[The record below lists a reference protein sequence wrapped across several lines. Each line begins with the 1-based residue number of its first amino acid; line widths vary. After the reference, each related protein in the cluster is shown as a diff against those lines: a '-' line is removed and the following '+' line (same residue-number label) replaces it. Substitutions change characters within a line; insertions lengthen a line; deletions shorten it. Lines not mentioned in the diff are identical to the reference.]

1 MQRRLLNPKIDFVF
15 KKIFGSEENPK
26 ILIGFLNA
34 VLKPIIPIVEVE
46 IKNTDIEKVHVE
58 DKFSRLDVKAKTSNQ
73 EIINIEIQLKIPFSH
88 LVSDIPSLPF
98 QEHPLLKN
106 EYNMIQRSL
115 YYWSKLYEEQLG
127 DGDRYDKLCRTVC
140 INILDFKYLKNDRFH
155 NGYRLKEIET
165 NEELTDIEEIHFIE
179 IPKLKKLNSEEEVVD
194 MLEAWVEFLIDPES
208 EVVRKLEMSN
218 SEIREAKDKLY
229 KLSMDEKEREL
240 YFLREKSIK
249 DEISALANA
258 EEKGIQI
265 GIEQGIQEGIQR
277 EKIETVLRLKSL
289 GLNIEQ
295 IAKGTCITETEV
307 EKIIKDNIN

>member
-73 EIINIEIQLKIPFSH
+73 EIINIEIQ
-88 LVSDIPSLPF
+88 
-98 QEHPLLKN
+98 LKN

-194 MLEAWVEFLIDPES
+194 MLEAWVEFLRDPES

-265 GIEQGIQEGIQR
+265 GIEQGIKQGIQR

-289 GLNIEQ
+289 GLNTEQ
-295 IAKGTCITETEV
+295 IAKGTCITEVEV

>member
-34 VLKPIIPIVEVE
+34 VLKPSIPIVEVE
-46 IKNTDIEKVHVE
+46 IKNTDIEKVHIE
-58 DKFSRLDVKAKTSNQ
+58 DKFSRLDVKARTSNK
-73 EIINIEIQLKIPFSH
+73 EIINIEIQ
-88 LVSDIPSLPF
+88 
-98 QEHPLLKN
+98 LKN

-165 NEELTDIEEIHFIE
+165 NEELTDIQEIHFIE

-194 MLEAWVEFLIDPES
+194 MLEAWIEFLRDPES
-208 EVVRKLEMSN
+208 EVVRKLEMTN
-218 SEIREAKDKLY
+218 KEIREAKDTLY
-229 KLSMDEKEREL
+229 KLSRNEKEREL

-258 EEKGIQI
+258 EEKGIQK
-265 GIEQGIQEGIQR
+265 
-277 EKIETVLRLKSL
+277 EKIETVLRLNSI
-289 GLNIEQ
+289 GLDVSQ
-295 IAKGTCITETEV
+295 IAVGAGITVEEV
-307 EKIIKDNIN
+307 ESIIDRNISK

>member
-73 EIINIEIQLKIPFSH
+73 EIINIEIQ
-88 LVSDIPSLPF
+88 
-98 QEHPLLKN
+98 LKN

-194 MLEAWVEFLIDPES
+194 MLEAWVEFLRDPES

-265 GIEQGIQEGIQR
+265 GIEKGIKQ
-277 EKIETVLRLKSL
+277 EKIETVLRLHSL
-289 GLNIEQ
+289 GLNTEQ
-295 IAKGTCITETEV
+295 IAKGTCITEVEV

>member
-34 VLKPIIPIVEVE
+34 VLKPSIPIVEVE
-46 IKNTDIEKVHVE
+46 IKNTDIEKVHIE
-58 DKFSRLDVKAKTSNQ
+58 DKFSRLDVKARTSNK
-73 EIINIEIQLKIPFSH
+73 EIINIEIQ
-88 LVSDIPSLPF
+88 
-98 QEHPLLKN
+98 LKN

-194 MLEAWVEFLIDPES
+194 MLEGWVEFLRDPES

-265 GIEQGIQEGIQR
+265 GIEQGIKQGIQEGIQR

-289 GLNIEQ
+289 GLNVEQ
-295 IAKGTCITETEV
+295 IAKGTCTSESEV
-307 EKIIKDNIN
+307 EKIIRESIN